1 MSNTNLNG
9 KGPLNSSVPPLLIKA
24 QYIKDLSFENPHM
37 FEILQGLKGNPD
49 ISVNVRVDVHPVA
62 DHDFEVVLSLNASA
76 KHEEKVL
83 FVAELSYGGLFQ
95 VSPDVP
101 EESVKPIVS
110 IECPRLLFPFARN
123 ILADITRDGGLPPVF
138 LHPIDFVGLYQQK
151 IQEENQDK
159 SKKQ

>member
-1 MSNTNLNG
+1 MANTNLNG
-9 KGPLNSSVPPLLIKA
+9 KGPLNPSVPPLLIKA

-37 FEILQGLKGNPD
+37 LEILQGLKGNPD

-62 DHDFEVVLSLNASA
+62 DHDFEVVLSLQASA
-76 KHEEKVL
+76 KHEEKTL
-83 FVAELSYGGLFQ
+83 FVAELSYGGIFQ

-101 EESVKPIVS
+101 EESIKPIVS

-123 ILADITRDGGLPPVF
+123 ILADVTRDGGIPPVF

-151 IQEENQDK
+151 IQEENQEN
-159 SKKQ
+159 SKE